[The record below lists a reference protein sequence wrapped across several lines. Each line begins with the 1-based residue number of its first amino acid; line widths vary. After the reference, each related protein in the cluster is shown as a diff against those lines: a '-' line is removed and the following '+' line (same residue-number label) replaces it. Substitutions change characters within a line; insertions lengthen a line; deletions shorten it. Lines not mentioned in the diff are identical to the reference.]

1 MGQCANCRAHMPL
14 GSAFCP
20 SCGRSHQTGRPT
32 NQSGRQYRG
41 VSVNST
47 TLIFQIISVISSI
60 LFIIFV
66 HSQGIDFNDFDLFGV
81 FNEIDLGGTEELWIA
96 YAVALVPTILVFAP
110 QIVGAL
116 VFRGETDDARLNLIA
131 CASGLF
137 IGLRSVSVF
146 LLDSQIPNN
155 GTLAGAM
162 FAGLAGFGVVA
173 STYPRNMATHEWV
186 ADDWKNIRI
195 LWGLIAAYFL
205 IQTRTELFGEYMV
218 FTATSIAGGSSTE
231 VVQMAL
237 LVVLP
242 FLKSPLRQ
250 SVAFTVGAFSL
261 ASWGG
266 NMIMTSNTILG
277 SNQLAWRPN
286 PVITL
291 CCLALIVPWEE
302 FLSKEQTTF

>member
-1 MGQCANCRAHMPL
+1 MID
-14 GSAFCP
+14 
-20 SCGRSHQTGRPT
+20 
-32 NQSGRQYRG
+32 
-41 VSVNST
+41 
-47 TLIFQIISVISSI
+47 LINIE
-60 LFIIFV
+60 LFE
-66 HSQGIDFNDFDLFGV
+66 DFSDFDLGGI
-81 FNEIDLGGTEELWIA
+81 NEIWIA
-96 YAVALVPTILVFAP
+96 YAVALAPTILVFAP

-116 VFRGETDDARLNLIA
+116 VFRGEIDDARLNLIA

-146 LLDSQIPNN
+146 LLDSQIPDN

-205 IQTRTELFGEYMV
+205 LETHTELINDITP
-218 FTATSIAGGSSTE
+218 FTASSIAGGSSTE
-231 VVQMAL
+231 LLQMAL
-237 LVVLP
+237 LVVVP
-242 FLKSPLRQ
+242 FLRSPLRQ
-250 SVAFTVGAFSL
+250 SVAFTIGAFSL

-266 NMIMTSNTILG
+266 NVILASTLIPG
-277 SNQLAWRPN
+277 ISHGWRPN

-291 CCLALIVPWEE
+291 CCVALIVPWDE

>member
-1 MGQCANCRAHMPL
+1 MPI

-20 SCGRSHQTGRPT
+20 SCGRSNQVDGPAHQPAR
-32 NQSGRQYRG
+32 NHRG
-41 VSVNST
+41 VSVDST

-60 LFIIFV
+60 LFIIYFR
-66 HSQGIDFNDFDLFGV
+66 SQFIEFNEFDVFGV
-81 FNEIDLGGTEELWIA
+81 EEIWIA
-96 YAVALVPTILVFAP
+96 YAVALAPTILVFAP

-116 VFRGETDDARLNLIA
+116 VFHGETDDARLELIA
-131 CASGLF
+131 CTSGLL

-173 STYPRNMATHEWV
+173 SLYPRHMSAHEWV

-195 LWGLIAAYFL
+195 LWGLIATYFL
-205 IQTRTELFGEYMV
+205 IQTRTELFGDLMV
-218 FTATSIAGGSSTE
+218 FTASSIAGGASTE

-250 SVAFTVGAFSL
+250 SVAFTVGVFSL

-266 NMIMTSNTILG
+266 NMILTTNLLLG

-291 CCLALIVPWEE
+291 CCIGLIVPWEE